1 MLSTR
6 EIIKNLSLGLL
17 DELGFEDA
25 IKDLI
30 DSWQK
35 RYKRVKIS
43 SKIDVNA
50 LEAINEV
57 DQSHIYRIFQ
67 EALTN
72 IAKHAKAKKISIHIF
87 HPSRKNKIRIVI
99 ENDGVNPNDTIAEGT
114 GLMGIR
120 ERVNQ
125 IKGRININKGKF
137 FKITIELNLS
147 LIHI

>member
-25 IKDLI
+25 IKDLV

-43 SKIDVNA
+43 SKIDGNA
-50 LEAINEV
+50 LEVINEQ
-57 DQSHIYRIFQ
+57 DQPHIYRIIQ

-72 IAKHAKAKKISIHIF
+72 IAKHSKAKKILINIY
-87 HPSRKNKIRIVI
+87 HPKGKNKIKIVI
-99 ENDGVNPNDTIAEGT
+99 ENDGFNPNNIKAEGT

-125 IKGRININKGKF
+125 IKGKIIINKGKF
-137 FKITIELNLS
+137 FKINIELNVKE
-147 LIHI
+147 

>member
-35 RYKRVKIS
+35 RYKHINVSR
-43 SKIDVNA
+43 KIDGHI
-50 LEAINEV
+50 LEAIKAEK
-57 DQSHIYRIFQ
+57 QPHIYRIIQ

-72 IAKHAKAKKISIHIF
+72 IAKHSKAKKISIKIF
-87 HPSRKNKIRIVI
+87 YPKQKNKIKIVI
-99 ENDGVNPNDTIAEGT
+99 ENDGFNLNDIKAEGT

-125 IKGRININKGKF
+125 IKGKININKGKL
-137 FKITIELNLS
+137 FKIIIELN
-147 LIHI
+147 IKE